1 MDRTEERYQRGLAL
15 QRKMFARPDA
25 TPRPA
30 SPVARL
36 KPELSRLN
44 TEIIFGEIWSR
55 PELDLRSRS
64 LITVAAM
71 VALGKESELR
81 PHLLAALNNGLTKD
95 ELTEL
100 IMHLTYYIGVP
111 TAVAAFQIAEQV
123 FQEVGVAP

>member
-1 MDRTEERYQRGLAL
+1 MDTAEERYQRGLAL
-15 QRKMFARPDA
+15 QRKLFARRDA
-25 TPRPA
+25 TPRPPSA
-30 SPVARL
+30 IARL

-81 PHLLAALNNGLTKD
+81 PHLLAALNNGLTQV

-100 IMHLTYYIGVP
+100 IMHLTYYVGVP
-111 TAVAAFQIAEQV
+111 TAVAAFGIAEKV
-123 FQEVGVAP
+123 FEEHGEG